1 MLDQNLIDQLMFSIN
16 PAYDFE
22 SGDYANGSPAQ
33 RHEMYRR
40 CEELGVGI
48 TVMKP
53 LAGGTLIDEKRTP
66 LSRPLTVGQCVEYA
80 LVEQPGVLCVVSG
93 IASQKQGKEL
103 LDAYEEP
110 AADKE
115 LPDHLYD
122 GYTKGV
128 RHCVCCSHCHPCP
141 AGLNIA
147 LINKYYDLA
156 RAGDDMAADHYMKLE
171 KHAED
176 CVQCGHCSSR
186 CPFHTDPMNRM
197 MDIKEY
203 FGK

>member
-33 RHEMYRR
+33 RQEMYRR

-80 LVEQPGVLCVVSG
+80 L
-93 IASQKQGKEL
+93 
-103 LDAYEEP
+103 
-110 AADKE
+110 
-115 LPDHLYD
+115 
-122 GYTKGV
+122 
-128 RHCVCCSHCHPCP
+128 
-141 AGLNIA
+141 
-147 LINKYYDLA
+147 
-156 RAGDDMAADHYMKLE
+156 
-171 KHAED
+171 
-176 CVQCGHCSSR
+176 
-186 CPFHTDPMNRM
+186 
-197 MDIKEY
+197 
-203 FGK
+203 